1 MAWNPLAITFMLSRV
16 DAGAAMRQAR
26 LEAGLS
32 QRRLAVRS
40 GVPQSAIAR
49 IESGRVIPRVDTL
62 ARLLQAAGATLEVQ
76 RRPGWGVDRTA
87 IRELLK
93 LTPDERVGLQAAS
106 SRNLRDFYSKLR
118 PK

>member
-1 MAWNPLAITFMLSRV
+1 M
-16 DAGAAMRQAR
+16 DAAQAVKAART
-26 LEAGLS
+26 EAGLS

-62 ARLLQAAGATLEVQ
+62 SRLLRAAGASLEVQ
-76 RRPGWGVDRTA
+76 RRPPGWGVDRTQ

-93 LTPDERVGLQAAS
+93 LTPAERVRLQAAS
-106 SRNLRDFYSKLR
+106 SRNLHDFYSKLR